1 MPTYPIVRLVSNFNQ
16 STGHSSRLTQ
26 LFERAEHFD
35 CYVAFANS
43 NGLELLWEPLVGAL
57 EAGMKARFVVGLNF
71 YQTEPQALYDLLEV
85 SESYPRQLEFYISSG
100 CSKLTFHPKV
110 YAFRYPKENC
120 RIVIGSA
127 NLTQGGLTR
136 NIESSLLYEHTNS
149 ELATELE
156 VGFLKLKKAGEI
168 ETATL
173 ATIEEYARRHRIYA
187 LHRKAAELRAQR
199 ACMQT
204 QPAGT
209 LPYLDD
215 LAAILE
221 LMKADE
227 NENNFDRQV
236 KKRSVTRPVALEI
249 LESIRKTRNLTKDRF
264 LQLYEGL
271 VVDHA
276 WHSGSLHR
284 RRKTVAESYGVF
296 QVALQDLV
304 RTLGPNTSAG
314 DAYDT
319 LLQHLSNASHV
330 GPNIISEILH
340 SYDSRRFAVMNQ
352 NSIAGIAMAGFT
364 QFPTRPSK
372 ASVTPQLY
380 EEFCDGAEIVR
391 AGLGLNDF
399 AELDALFNYAYW

>member
-1 MPTYPIVRLVSNFNQ
+1 MTS
-16 STGHSSRLTQ
+16 TQ
-26 LFERAEHFD
+26 LRALPRRAAAADRALDDH
-35 CYVAFANS
+35 S
-43 NGLELLWEPLVGAL
+43 HTLLLKPRAVEFS
-57 EAGMKARFVVGLNF
+57 ETARFVV
-71 YQTEPQALYDLLEV
+71 
-85 SESYPRQLEFYISSG
+85 SETPPGISASI
-100 CSKLTFHPKV
+100 ST
-110 YAFRYPKENC
+110 
-120 RIVIGSA
+120 
-127 NLTQGGLTR
+127 
-136 NIESSLLYEHTNS
+136 
-149 ELATELE
+149 
-156 VGFLKLKKAGEI
+156 
-168 ETATL
+168 
-173 ATIEEYARRHRIYA
+173 
-187 LHRKAAELRAQR
+187 
-199 ACMQT
+199 
-204 QPAGT
+204 
-209 LPYLDD
+209 
-215 LAAILE
+215 
-221 LMKADE
+221 
-227 NENNFDRQV
+227 
-236 KKRSVTRPVALEI
+236 VTRPVALEI

-304 RTLGPNTSAG
+304 LTLGPNTSAG

-352 NSIAGIAMAGFT
+352 NSIAGIAMAGLT